1 MIRNEHL
8 SVCVIGGGFTGA
20 VAAIACLQQIDE
32 PFRLTI
38 IEPHG
43 SLGRGVAYGGHHPL
57 HLLNV
62 RARDL
67 SVFPDRPGDFLN
79 WTFQHLDQGE
89 NDPSLLEG
97 LGHTF
102 LPRQLFG
109 EYVRQRLM
117 ETVDGRPDAQFD
129 VLTGTALSCRR
140 EGAAFVVRTDNA
152 EALRAD
158 VVILATAYGL
168 PAEHGDGALSPFGY
182 VSPNRFAQAQSLIL
196 IGSGLTMVDVLRTA
210 RREGFAGD
218 ATVISRRGQLP
229 REHAAKGVVPK
240 EMAIPATK
248 SLARLTTS
256 VRIACEAAEAHGTP
270 WQAVINGLRAS
281 IPAIWQKLSV
291 EEQARFIRHVRPFW
305 DAHRHRLSSE
315 VYRQL
320 QSEFD
325 EGRLRLMRARVLD
338 VDASETGFTVSVK
351 PRGVAS
357 VERLNVD
364 LAFDCR
370 GYKPELRS
378 PLIGSLIDENLA
390 RRDPHDLG
398 LTVEPNGRALGLLG
412 KPTPGLYALG
422 PLGQGTLWEIT
433 AVPEIVRQ
441 ADLATSQIAGQL
453 PLVDLAMPA

>member
-305 DAHRHRLSSE
+305 DAHRHRLPSE